1 MMKINYVII
10 LLSGFLIQQP
20 LTAADISDGAG
31 AALVTAFWQADSMAA
46 RDQARDQLLEAAPDI
61 ATLYQWV
68 KSGPVYSRD
77 VALGQQESVRLSPD
91 GTRFPYV
98 FVVPASYDPA
108 KRYAV
113 EFMLHG
119 GVSRPEWEGGGGWWR
134 RGYDA
139 FKEQDRITVVPAS
152 WTTAFWWEDNQAENL
167 PAILS
172 KLKQTYNIDDNR
184 AYLAGVSDG
193 GTGAYFFAFKQPSD
207 WAVFLPYIGHPG
219 VLRNS
224 RSGPGHQLYFDN
236 VMNKPLYIVNGED
249 DPLYP
254 VSSVL
259 PFIQRLEEAE
269 VGHVFTAIENGGH
282 NTRWMADETPKIEQ
296 FKLDNPRDPLPEILS
311 WVADRTDR
319 YNRNAWIRIDELDA
333 EGQPGMLQVARER
346 NEINITSD
354 KVNAFTLLLNPEE
367 INVNEP
373 VTVNVNGITLFEER
387 VTQDASTL
395 LKWTEQSFD
404 KEMLFTAELNLRIAQ

>member
-1 MMKINYVII
+1 MMKIKYLII
-10 LLSGFLIQQP
+10 LLSGLLIQQP
-20 LTAADISDGAG
+20 LMAADAGDG
-31 AALVTAFWQADSMAA
+31 AALVTAFWHADSVAA
-46 RDQARDQLLEAAPDI
+46 REQARGQLLQAAPDV
-61 ATLYQWV
+61 ATLYQWL
-68 KSGPVYSRD
+68 KSGPAYSKD
-77 VALGQQESVRLSPD
+77 VPLGQQERVRLSPD

-98 FVVPASYDPA
+98 FVVPESYDPA
-108 KRYAV
+108 KSYAV

-119 GVSRPEWEGGGGWWR
+119 GVSRPEWESGGGWWR

-139 FKEQDRITVVPAS
+139 FKELDRITVVPAS
-152 WTTAFWWEDNQAENL
+152 WTTAFWWETNQAENL
-167 PAILS
+167 PEILS
-172 KLKQTYNIDDNR
+172 QLKQTYNIDDNR

-193 GTGAYFFAFKQPSD
+193 GTGTYFFAFKQPSD

-224 RSGPGHQLYFDN
+224 RSGPGHQLYFEN
-236 VMNKPLYIVNGED
+236 LMNKPLYIVNGED

-259 PFIQRLEEAE
+259 PFIQSLEKGE

-282 NTRWMADETPKIEQ
+282 NTRWMSDESPKIEQ
-296 FKLDNPRDPLPEILS
+296 FKLDNPRDPLPENLS

-319 YNRNAWIRIDELDA
+319 YNRNAWIRIDELDT

-346 NEINITSD
+346 NEINIASD
-354 KVNAFTLLLNPEE
+354 KVNAFTLLLSPEE
-367 INVNEP
+367 INFNEP
-373 VTVNVNGITLFEER
+373 LTVNVNGMTLFEGR
-387 VTQDASTL
+387 VMQDASTL